1 MSTLKELRG
10 TLDDR
15 RARLHT
21 IFEQAGTDMDM
32 SQVTALDG
40 DSAAKVD
47 AIRALNDEIDA
58 TAKEIDTIQ
67 SLEAMAARN
76 RELSAIDR
84 PSIHPTAGDG
94 RRGGFDA
101 VPRGLGALFVNSPAY
116 TGHVRGSRAPG
127 PMAELDVDLNQLRS
141 ANFTTS
147 AGWAPESLRTG
158 RVVENALRPIQVID
172 LVDQATTGQAAVV
185 YMEETTATSAAAE
198 RAEAGSYAESSLALT
213 QRSKTIRSIGTSLPV
228 TDEQLE
234 DVEQAQS
241 YVEGRLGF
249 FVLQRLDSQLLLGDD
264 NAPNIQGYLNAT
276 GLQTQ
281 AKGADPV
288 PDAIYKAMVKVRVTG
303 RAYPTA
309 AVIHP
314 TDWQDVRL
322 LRTADGIYIWG
333 SPSEPGPDRIWG
345 LTVVQ
350 SDAITLNTGLV
361 GDFSP
366 AMSQLYIRRG
376 LEVQIGWVNDNFTK
390 GMQTVRAG
398 IRAALVIY
406 RGAAFCTVTGI

>member
-32 SQVTALDG
+32 SKVTALDG

-58 TAKEIDTIQ
+58 TASEIETLQ
-67 SLEAMAARN
+67 SLEAMAART
-76 RELSAIDR
+76 RDLSAIER
-84 PSIHPTAGDG
+84 PAIHPAAGDG
-94 RRGGFDA
+94 RRRLDA
-101 VPRGLGALFVNSPAY
+101 VPQGLGALFVQSAAY

-127 PMAELDVDLNQLRS
+127 PMAELDIDLNGLRA

-147 AGWAPESLRTG
+147 AGWAPESIRTG
-158 RVVENALRPIQVID
+158 RVVESALRPIQVID

-213 QRSKTIRSIGTSLPV
+213 QRSKTVRSIGTSLPV

-249 FVLQRLDSQLLLGDD
+249 FVLQRLDSQLLNGDD

-276 GLQTQ
+276 NLQTQ
-281 AKGADPV
+281 AKGADPT
-288 PDAIYKAMVKVRVTG
+288 PDAVYKAMVKVRVTG
-303 RAYPTA
+303 RAFPNA
-309 AVIHP
+309 AVFHP
-314 TDWQDVRL
+314 TDWQDIRL

-333 SPSEPGPDRIWG
+333 APSEPGPDRIWG
-345 LTVVQ
+345 LTAVM

>member
-58 TAKEIDTIQ
+58 TAEKIQTLQ
-67 SLEAMAARN
+67 SLEAMRDKT
-76 RELSAIDR
+76 RDLSAIDR
-84 PSIHPTAGDG
+84 PAIHPTAAGG
-94 RRGGFDA
+94 RRGNFDA
-101 VPRGLGALFVNSPAY
+101 VPQGLGALFVNSPAY

-127 PMAELDVDLNQLRS
+127 PMAELDIDLNGLRA

-158 RVVENALRPIQVID
+158 RVVESALRPIQVID

-198 RAEAGSYAESSLALT
+198 RAEAGAYDESSLALT
-213 QRSKTIRSIGTSLPV
+213 QRSKTVRSIGTSLPV

-249 FVLQRLDSQLLLGDD
+249 FVLQRLDSQLLNGDD

-276 GLQTQ
+276 NLQTQ
-281 AKGADPV
+281 AKGADPT
-288 PDAIYKAMVKVRVTG
+288 PDAVYKAMVKVRVTG
-303 RAYPTA
+303 RAFPNA
-309 AVIHP
+309 AIFHP
-314 TDWQDVRL
+314 TDWQDIRL

-333 SPSEPGPDRIWG
+333 APSEPGPDRIWG
-345 LTVVQ
+345 LTAVL